1 MNILFIGPLP
11 KPITG
16 HSIACKALLNHLEIN
31 HRVTIVDLSK
41 KSLESGTG
49 SWSRIKEVF
58 SILKKV
64 FGSRKQQDVIYLT
77 ISESVVGNV
86 KDLFIYAIC
95 YKSISKIVIHLHGGS
110 FKNLLLDRYKLLK
123 SINSFFLKKI
133 GAVIVLGP
141 SHLPIFSDI
150 VPLEKTHVVVNF
162 APEEIFIT
170 EADIK
175 EKFKNP
181 TPLKVIFISNL
192 MVEKGYQELLD
203 AYICLPEHEQKE
215 IKVTFAG
222 DFENEETKAIFL
234 RKIESIPGI
243 KYAGVVNG
251 LEKQKL
257 FSEAHVFCLPTNYL
271 EGQPISILEAYA
283 SGCVVV
289 TTNRGGIC
297 DIFQD
302 AVNGYEILPKSAISI
317 KTVFNRLINS
327 KEELLNIALRN
338 NTKAINSYRVSVYN
352 DAVTSIIENVN
363 DQSKRVVEL

>member
-16 HSIACKALLNHLEIN
+16 HSIACKELLSHLEIDN
-31 HRVTIVDLSK
+31 QVTVIDLSK
-41 KSLESGTG
+41 KGLDSGTG

-58 SILKKV
+58 AVLKKI
-64 FGSRKQQDVIYLT
+64 FKNRKHQDVIYLT
-77 ISESVVGNV
+77 ISESVVGNI

-123 SINSFFLKKI
+123 SINSFFLKKV
-133 GAVIVLGP
+133 GAAIVLGP

-150 VPLEKTHVVVNF
+150 IPSTKTHVVANF
-162 APEEIFIT
+162 APDEIFIT
-170 EADIK
+170 RTDIRD
-175 EKFKNP
+175 KFKQT
-181 TPLKVIFISNL
+181 TPLNVIFISNL

-222 DFENEETKAIFL
+222 DFENEESKAIFL
-234 RKIESIPGI
+234 KKMENFPEV
-243 KYAGVVNG
+243 KYVGVVNG
-251 LEKQKL
+251 SEKQKL
-257 FSEAHVFCLPTNYL
+257 FSEAHIFCLPTNYL

-289 TTNRGGIC
+289 TTNRGGIG
-297 DIFQD
+297 DIFED
-302 AVNGYEILPKSAISI
+302 TVNGYEILPKSAISI
-317 KTVFNRLINS
+317 KTVLSRLINS
-327 KEELLNIALRN
+327 KEELLKIGLHN
-338 NTKAINSYRVSVYN
+338 NTEAINSYRISVYN
-352 DAVTSIIENVN
+352 DAITSIIKNV
-363 DQSKRVVEL
+363 DTSGKSR